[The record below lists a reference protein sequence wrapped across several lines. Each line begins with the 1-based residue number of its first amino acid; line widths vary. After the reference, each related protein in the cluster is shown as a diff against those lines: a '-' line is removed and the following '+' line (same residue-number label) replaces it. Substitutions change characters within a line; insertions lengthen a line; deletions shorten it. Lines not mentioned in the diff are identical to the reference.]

1 MNDTRLNSA
10 ALQAA
15 VDFAYGGAAVREGR
29 KAQARALAAI
39 FRVKSADGKTTEG
52 QAKHKV

>member
-1 MNDTRLNSA
+1 MKQMNERMNDTRLSPA
-10 ALQAA
+10 ALEAA

-39 FRVKSADGKTTEG
+39 FRSKRKSAQKS
-52 QAKHKV
+52 